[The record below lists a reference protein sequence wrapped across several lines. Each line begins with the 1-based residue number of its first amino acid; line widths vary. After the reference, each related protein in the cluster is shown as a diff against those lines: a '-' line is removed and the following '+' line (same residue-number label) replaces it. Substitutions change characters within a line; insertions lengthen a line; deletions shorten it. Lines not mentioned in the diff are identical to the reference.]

1 MASRTGVGPR
11 AGGGGG
17 GVGAPGERSS
27 EGGELF
33 GKGTLVAI
41 LDLSGGRR

>member
-1 MASRTGVGPR
+1 MASRTGGETR
-11 AGGGGG
+11 SGGGG

-41 LDLSGGRR
+41 GAALSGGRR